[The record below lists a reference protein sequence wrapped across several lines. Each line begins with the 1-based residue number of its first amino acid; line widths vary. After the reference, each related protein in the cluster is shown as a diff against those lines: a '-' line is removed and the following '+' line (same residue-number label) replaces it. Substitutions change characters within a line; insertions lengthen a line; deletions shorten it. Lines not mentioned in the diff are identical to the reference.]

1 MATVI
6 DALIVTLG
14 LDAANFKKGTKETT
28 DALKRTSSESSKTSK
43 EMEAWG
49 KNAAAGLS
57 KLRNEA
63 LGLLAVFTA
72 GMGIKNFVESTI
84 TSTASL
90 GRMSENLNMSAKDL
104 AMWQLANK
112 NAGGSVEGMTAT
124 LKTQADEIS
133 KIKLGGTTEAADWFY
148 RMGGNPDDLR
158 KDVKTALMAKAKI
171 ISELYKKDPA
181 LAMAF
186 ASQANTGLQ

>member
-6 DALIVTLG
+6 DALLVTLG

-28 DALKRTSSESSKTSK
+28 DALKKTSAESTKTSK

-90 GRMSENLNMSAKDL
+90 GRMSANLDMSAKDL

-112 NAGGSVEGMTAT
+112 HAGGTVEGMTEQ
-124 LKTQADEIS
+124 LKKAQQEVANYKAGFAPSAEMKEFFNQGGTENDLKSVETYILALS
-133 KIKLGGTTEAADWFY
+133 KITAD
-148 RMGGNPDDLR
+148 
-158 KDVKTALMAKAKI
+158 
-171 ISELYKKDPA
+171 LYKKNPGTG
-181 LAMAF
+181 AF
-186 ASQANTGLQ
+186 FAGKMGIS